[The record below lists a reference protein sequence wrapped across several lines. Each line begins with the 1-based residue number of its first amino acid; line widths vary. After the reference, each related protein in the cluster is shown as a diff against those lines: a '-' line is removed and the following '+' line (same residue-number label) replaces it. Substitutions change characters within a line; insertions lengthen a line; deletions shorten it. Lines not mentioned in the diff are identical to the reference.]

1 MGFSL
6 GDIWKGVKFIN
17 KAVDTVVGTP
27 DAQPAPSLVG
37 QKPDLKF
44 ARIREGLGA
53 GLMSGQLAKGTRIGI
68 DVPSRFDSK
77 NQWINLQA
85 RYLSYLNMAEEFEAP
100 GKVRRAIKLKVS

>member
-17 KAVDTVVGTP
+17 KAVDMVTGTP
-27 DAQPAPSLVG
+27 GAPPAPSLVG
-37 QKPDLKF
+37 QKPDLRF
-44 ARIREGLGA
+44 TRIREGLGA
-53 GLMSGQLAKGTRIGI
+53 GLMAKGTRIGI
-68 DVPSRFDSK
+68 DIPSRYDSK

-85 RYLSYLNMAEEFEAP
+85 KYLSYLNMAEEFEAP